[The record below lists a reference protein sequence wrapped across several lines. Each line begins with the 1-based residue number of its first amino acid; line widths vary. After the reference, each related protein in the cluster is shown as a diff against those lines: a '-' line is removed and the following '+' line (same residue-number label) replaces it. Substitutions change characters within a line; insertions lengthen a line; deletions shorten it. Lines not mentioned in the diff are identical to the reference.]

1 MIYLRLVEIPQIKTR
16 NDRMISNYAPI
27 APVGCDILVAVA
39 LVVCLVVVCLAVV
52 CLLVVLDVQ
61 VVFALDGEGLDT
73 ADCCLHGLDAVVVL
87 VVRRP
92 MAEGC

>member
-39 LVVCLVVVCLAVV
+39 LVVCLVVVCLVV
-52 CLLVVLDVQ
+52 LLVV
-61 VVFALDGEGLDT
+61 ALGE
-73 ADCCLHGLDAVVVL
+73 
-87 VVRRP
+87 
-92 MAEGC
+92 